1 MKRNSKRFLAL
12 FLSVAMTVTPAA
24 LTQAE
29 SESTGVQVTVTP
41 AEEAVVT
48 EAPKEETAPAQEE
61 KAETT
66 APEETRHLQ
75 RLRSR
80 QKLLRFL
87 LQKRQHRQRMPKK
100 RLLLSQQKTQL

>member
-1 MKRNSKRFLAL
+1 
-12 FLSVAMTVTPAA
+12 MTVTPAA

-61 KAETT
+61 KAETSLSY
-66 APEETRHLQ
+66 TRLYTGSALP
-75 RLRSR
+75 RN
-80 QKLLRFL
+80 
-87 LQKRQHRQRMPKK
+87 
-100 RLLLSQQKTQL
+100 